1 MTRRSPMDRIPM
13 ETENMSGEKTFEDSS
28 PVFSPTLVHDYLS
41 LSAGKF
47 PDKTAIV
54 GGEESVSYRALAA
67 ATDRLALVL
76 AREGVRRH
84 DRVVVFLDNSPES
97 VISLYG
103 ILKAGGTFVI
113 LNSTMKAMKLS
124 YILRDSGAVALI
136 AHVAKARI
144 VEEAVRDAPACSR
157 LIWAGDRKFIPAKLA
172 SRSISWGEILSSP
185 NEIDQPL
192 PGRPAPGIH
201 SGTIDQDLAALIY
214 TSGSTGEP
222 KGVMSTHHNMVS
234 AARSIIQYLENRHDD
249 IIVNVLP
256 LSFDYGMYQVL
267 MSVMFGGT
275 VVFESFLYPVKV
287 LECIEKKRVTGL
299 PLVPTIAAFLL
310 KMQDLAKYD
319 LRSLRYMTNT
329 GAALPVDHIRR
340 LRSLF
345 PDVKLYSMFG
355 LTECK
360 RVCFL
365 PPEEVDRRPAS
376 VGNAI
381 PNCEVFLLDEQGR
394 EVGPGEIGELVIR
407 GSNVMRGY
415 WNAPDITAKTYRPGR
430 IPGERWLYSGDYF
443 RRDEEGF
450 LYFLGRKD
458 DMIKCKGERV
468 SPKEVENVLC
478 DLSEVSEAAVVGVED
493 EILGQAIR
501 AFLVLRDG
509 AQLAEN
515 DVLRHCSLR
524 LESFMVPKYV
534 TFFSEMPKTANGK
547 IDKGRLKNISLAGTD
562 AG

>member
-1 MTRRSPMDRIPM
+1 M
-13 ETENMSGEKTFEDSS
+13 ETENMPDQKKYEDSGTM
-28 PVFSPTLVHDYLS
+28 FSPTLVHEYLS
-41 LSAGKF
+41 LAARNF

-54 GGEESVSYRALAA
+54 GGEERVSYRALAA
-67 ATDRLALVL
+67 ASDRLALAL
-76 AREGVRRH
+76 AQEGVRRH
-84 DRVVVFLDNSPES
+84 ERVVVFLDNSPES

-103 ILKAGGTFVI
+103 ILKAGGTFII

-124 YILRDSGAVALI
+124 YILRDSEAVALI
-136 AHVAKARI
+136 AHVAKEN
-144 VEEAVRDAPACSR
+144 VVKEAVKDAPACSR
-157 LIWAGDRKFIPAKLA
+157 VIWVGDRKLIPEGLG
-172 SRSISWGEILSSP
+172 SRFLSWAEIFRSSTG
-185 NEIDQPL
+185 IDGSL
-192 PGRPAPGIH
+192 PREPGPGKDV
-201 SGTIDQDLAALIY
+201 GTIDQDLATLIY

-222 KGVMSTHHNMVS
+222 KGVMSTHHNVVS
-234 AARSIIQYLENRHDD
+234 AARSIIQYLGNRNDD
-249 IIVNVLP
+249 IILNVLP

-287 LECIEKKRVTGL
+287 LQCIEKERVTGL

-310 KMQDLAKYD
+310 KMQDLEKYD

-345 PDVKLYSMFG
+345 PEVNLFSMFG

-376 VGNAI
+376 VGKAI
-381 PNCEVFLLDEQGR
+381 PNCEVFLLDEQGG
-394 EVGPGEIGELVIR
+394 EVAPGEIGELVIR

-430 IPGERWLYSGDYF
+430 IPGETWLYSGDYF

-450 LYFLGRKD
+450 LYFLGRRD

-468 SPKEVENVLC
+468 SPKEVENALC
-478 DLSEVSEAAVVGVED
+478 DLEAVAEAAVIGVAD

-509 AQLAEN
+509 VEMREN
-515 DVLRHCSLR
+515 EVLRHCSGR
-524 LESFMVPKYV
+524 LESFMIPKYV
-534 TFFSEMPKTANGK
+534 TFLPEMPKTANGK
-547 IDKGRLKNISLAGTD
+547 IDRERLKNLSLAGGTD

>member
-1 MTRRSPMDRIPM
+1 MLFD
-13 ETENMSGEKTFEDSS
+13 
-28 PVFSPTLVHDYLS
+28 PTLIHECLTHT
-41 LSAGKF
+41 ARRF
-47 PDKTAIV
+47 PDKTAV
-54 GGEESVSYRALAA
+54 VAGAQRWNYRDLEKCSGRLAA
-67 ATDRLALVL
+67 ALVE
-76 AREGVRRH
+76 AGVRRH

-113 LNSTMKAMKLS
+113 LNSAMKAMKLS

-136 AHVAKARI
+136 AHAAKANV
-144 VEEAVRDAPACSR
+144 VEEAVRNAPACSR
-157 LIWAGDRKFIPAKLA
+157 VIWVGDRKFIPEGPA
-172 SRSISWGEILSSP
+172 SRSLSWGEILRSST
-185 NEIDQPL
+185 EIDGSL
-192 PGRPAPGIH
+192 PGEQGRGKG

-222 KGVMSTHHNMVS
+222 KGVMSTHHNMMS
-234 AARSIIQYLENRHDD
+234 ATRSIIQYLENRHDD
-249 IIVNVLP
+249 IILDVLP
-256 LSFDYGMYQVL
+256 LSFDYGLYQVL
-267 MSVMFGGT
+267 MSIRFGGT

-287 LECIEKKRVTGL
+287 MQCVEKERVTGL

-310 KMQDLAKYD
+310 KIQDLAKYD

-329 GAALPVDHIRR
+329 GAALPVEHIRR

-345 PDVKLYSMFG
+345 PEVKLFSMFG

-376 VGNAI
+376 VGKAI
-381 PNCEVFLLDEQGR
+381 PNSEVFLLDEQGR
-394 EVGPGEIGELVIR
+394 EVGPGEVGELVIR
-407 GSNVMRGY
+407 GSNIMRGY

-430 IPGERWLYSGDYF
+430 IPGETWLYSGDYF

-478 DLSEVSEAAVVGVED
+478 DLETVAEAAVIGVAD

-509 AQLAEN
+509 AEPKET
-515 DVLRHCSLR
+515 DILRHCSSR
-524 LESFMVPKYV
+524 LEPFMMPKYIK
-534 TFFSEMPKTANGK
+534 FLAEMPKTANGK
-547 IDKGRLKNISLAGTD
+547 IDKEYLKNIPLTGSTD